1 MARFQRVSDWL
12 APIVYLSGNWISR
25 TGVFLVTAAVVFG
38 ILLLPA
44 SMGHQNGN
52 PYFGILAFLILPA
65 VFLAGLVLIPLGI
78 AIQRRR
84 GQSPAKALPLTS
96 ANPEWMK
103 LVRFLAVATV
113 LNIAI
118 ASYAAFGAVSYMESN
133 SFCGK
138 ACHVVMAPEHT
149 ALAFGPHAQVECVAC
164 HVGPGAAGFIKAKM
178 GGIRQ
183 LALLVTNT
191 YSRPIPG
198 AADRMMPVKERCEM
212 CHSLIRQTGDKL
224 VIFSRFNDDA
234 QNTPATTV
242 LAVHVGKIHS
252 THVNDLDC
260 LECHNRP
267 AHTFESPEDGVDQA
281 MARGTISREL
291 PFARKQGVAILQK
304 PYASREDAAAQI
316 PAAFSGYYRQSYPDV
331 FSKQG
336 AEIARAGGELAAIY
350 ARNIYP
356 NLKLGWNT
364 HASNLGHTEAPG
376 CFRCHDGG
384 KVTQDCAACH
394 NLVAVGD
401 ADPQVLKD
409 LGMAPAP

>member
-1 MARFQRVSDWL
+1 MGRFQRLSDWL

-44 SMGHQNGN
+44 SLGHPSGN

-65 VFLAGLVLIPLGI
+65 VFLGGLLLIPIGI
-78 AIQRRR
+78 AMKRRH
-84 GQSPAKALPLTS
+84 GPSDTGPLHLTS

-113 LNIAI
+113 MNIAI
-118 ASYAAFGAVSYMESN
+118 AGYAAFGAVSYMDSN

-149 ALAFGPHAQVECVAC
+149 ALAAGSHAQVECVAC

-183 LALLVTNT
+183 LAMLATNT

-198 AADRMMPVKERCEM
+198 AADRMIPAKKRCQQ
-212 CHSLIRQTGDKL
+212 CHSLVRQTDDKL
-224 VIFSRFNDDA
+224 VVLSRFNDDE

-242 LAVHVGKIHS
+242 LAVHVSKIHS
-252 THVNDLDC
+252 THVDNLDC

-267 AHTFESPEDGVDQA
+267 AHRFQSAEDGVDAAIAQGA
-281 MARGTISREL
+281 IAREL

-304 PYASREDAAAQI
+304 PYATREIAAAQI
-316 PAAFSGYYRQSYPDV
+316 PAAFADYYRQAYPDV
-331 FSKQG
+331 ASKNS
-336 AEIARAGGELAAIY
+336 AEIARAGAGLAAIY
-350 ARNIYP
+350 ARNVYP
-356 NLKLGWNT
+356 DLKLGWNS
-364 HASNLGHTEAPG
+364 HPSNLGHTEAPG
-376 CFRCHDGG
+376 CFRCHEGG
-384 KVTQDCAACH
+384 AITQDCSACH
-394 NLVAVGD
+394 NLLAVGE
-401 ADPQVLKD
+401 AAPQILKD
-409 LGMAPAP
+409 LGMAGPP